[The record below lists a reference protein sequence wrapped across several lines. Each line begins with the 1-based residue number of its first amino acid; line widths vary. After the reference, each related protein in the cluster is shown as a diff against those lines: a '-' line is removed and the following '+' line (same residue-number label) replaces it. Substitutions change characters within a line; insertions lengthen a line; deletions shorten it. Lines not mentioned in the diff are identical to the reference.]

1 MFNTAKSLIVVYK
14 DEISLNLLKKLI
26 ETKDDTE
33 SKVIGI
39 PDGSVNVVAW
49 TEKVWLANKK
59 PGNLQGKVLFL
70 DDIKG
75 YDKLIP
81 VIDIQ
86 FDKHGVKYG
95 WAGNQAIIYT
105 NVKELTDRDEY
116 LAFVDELKEL
126 PIPDSYKEAKNV
138 NIGNKE
144 DVKDIESSE
153 EESDSESQQNV
164 FLKAKEKL
172 EKGVNS
178 INNAGIDFAKKL
190 EDSFRDKNYVKTQML
205 LYGIIHLYND
215 HLNEF
220 MNK

>member
-153 EESDSESQQNV
+153 EESDSESQQNL
-164 FLKAKEKL
+164 FLKAKGKL

>member
-153 EESDSESQQNV
+153 EESDSKSQQNV
-164 FLKAKEKL
+164 FLKAKGKL